1 MKSSLTVARRE
12 PRYEASWD
20 DILDASST
28 SLFPNDSLR
37 PEAHFANA
45 FTLRTNA
52 KLPVAFFGL
61 RFDINSVRAAFR
73 RFFTNDFDCF
83 GQCLVLA
90 NFWGNNSD
98 NDMCSLRW
106 RF

>member
-1 MKSSLTVARRE
+1 MKSCLTVARRE
-12 PRYEASWD
+12 ARYEASWD

-37 PEAHFANA
+37 PEGHFAKA
-45 FTLRTNA
+45 FTLRTTPTTNA

-73 RFFTNDFDCF
+73 RFFANDFDCF

-90 NFWGNNSD
+90 NFRGNNSD
-98 NDMCSLRW
+98 NDMC
-106 RF
+106 